1 MGTPFP
7 GMDPYLERRGLWEE
21 VHTRLIVAMADYL
34 ANPLFPKYRAAVE
47 QRTYVSVSHPDG
59 FAGKPDV
66 LVVGAPDP
74 NAGFGYETLVAESID
89 RATLV
94 AELPIPEEITERY
107 LEIREVETDR
117 VITVIELLSPSNKL
131 SREGR
136 EEYERKRLKVLAS
149 LTHLV
154 EIDLLRAGTPPEFR
168 LRQPASSS
176 DYRITISRSE
186 RRPYADLFLFGV
198 RQPIPDIPI
207 PLRRGDS
214 EPTLPLNQL
223 LHELYDRARYD
234 LVVHYDRPADP
245 PLNDADADWAQ
256 TVIKHE

>member
-7 GMDPYLERRGLWEE
+7 GMDPYLERRGLWED
-21 VHTRLIVAMADYL
+21 VHTRYIVAMADEL
-34 ANPLFPKYRAAVE
+34 AGPLSPRYRAAVE
-47 QRTYVSVSHPDG
+47 QRSYLSVSHPDG

-66 LVVGAPDP
+66 MIVGTPSP
-74 NAGFGYETLVAESID
+74 MAGFGYEALEAWSAD
-89 RATLV
+89 QGTLV

-107 LEIREVETDR
+107 LEIREVSTDR

-136 EEYERKRLKVLAS
+136 DEYERKRLKVLGS
-149 LTHLV
+149 LTHLI

-168 LRQPASSS
+168 LRQPAASS

-186 RRPYADLFLFGV
+186 RRPYADLHLFGI
-198 RQPIPDIPI
+198 REPIPGIRI
-207 PLRRGDS
+207 PLKRGED
-214 EPTLPLNQL
+214 EPVLPLNRL

-234 LVVHYDRPADP
+234 LAIHYNRPAEP
-245 PLNDADADWAQ
+245 PLNELDAVWVQ
-256 TVIKHE
+256 SIIKP